1 MQILA
6 KLIRPL
12 EISQQGLAIWLS
24 VLICLIHP
32 ADARSQDVL
41 AQHRIDAL
49 KALSEIS
56 IVLRPNAQSEVL
68 SVREAGDYLEV
79 MVRRRLTEL
88 RIRPNSA
95 SVPAWLELSYVS
107 TDRGA
112 TLELRMYRWAT
123 LVASKKD
130 VFVPVWSDFRG
141 IFGSYDKKHFQ
152 ETVDSLVTSL
162 AADYLRANKR

>member
-1 MQILA
+1 MQLLA
-6 KLIRPL
+6 KRIQPL
-12 EISQQGLAIWLS
+12 EVSKHTVAIWLS
-24 VLICLIHP
+24 LLICLLHP
-32 ADARSQDVL
+32 ADARSQDIL

-68 SVREAGDYLEV
+68 PVREVGDYLEV
-79 MVRRRLTEL
+79 TVRRRLPEL
-88 RIRPNSA
+88 RISANSA
-95 SVPAWLELSYVS
+95 SVPAWLELSYIS

-123 LVASKKD
+123 LVASKKV

-141 IFGSYDKKHFQ
+141 IFGSYDKERFL
-152 ETVDSLVTSL
+152 ETVDILVTSL
-162 AADYLRANKR
+162 AADYLRANRR